1 MKCSSCQTGDSIR
14 PVTSDDLSRLS
25 YLTRIVKESLRII
38 PAVPMVARSLDE
50 DVVLGKVNLSWTP
63 PYSPN
68 V

>member
-1 MKCSSCQTGDSIR
+1 MKYSSCQTGDSIR

-50 DVVLGKVNLSWTP
+50 DIVLGKVNLSWSP
-63 PYSPN
+63 PYSPK

>member
-50 DVVLGKVNLSWTP
+50 DIVLGKVNLSWTP